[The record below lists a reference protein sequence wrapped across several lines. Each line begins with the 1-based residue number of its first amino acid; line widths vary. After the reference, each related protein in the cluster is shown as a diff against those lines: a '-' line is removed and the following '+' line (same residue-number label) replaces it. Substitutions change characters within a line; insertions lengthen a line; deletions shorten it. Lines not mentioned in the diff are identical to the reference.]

1 MKSLWISLLL
11 LVSLQAQDNLA
22 QYDISMKMLG
32 EIGTSKLSMHAT
44 QDTYEIKMHI
54 QMDESLS
61 DVEHRYESYGS
72 IEGNV
77 YKPTRFVKYIREGA
91 DEEVIYYI
99 FDYDKREIQKYT
111 TTTKTSSALASL
123 FGSEDKVVTKS
134 YAVLTDF
141 RPNDTLTTFLNAE
154 QLLAGRD
161 TMAIESVG
169 FRKSERNITLY
180 KKDGAYRVSIVDKEA
195 SDDYSIV
202 VSIAPDGLI
211 SEIAIKEYTILGTI
225 SVARSE

>member
-11 LVSLQAQDNLA
+11 LVSLQAEDNLA

-32 EIGTSKLSMHAT
+32 EIGVSKLSMHAT

-111 TTTKTSSALASL
+111 TTTKSSSALASL

-134 YAVLTDF
+134 YVVLTDF
-141 RPNDTLTTFLNAE
+141 RPNDTLSTFLNAE

-169 FRKSERNITLY
+169 FRKNER
-180 KKDGAYRVSIVDKEA
+180 KKKIFDSMRYFLGKDIQSGEVSKKWTHIIF
-195 SDDYSIV
+195 DYEIM
-202 VSIAPDGLI
+202 LI
-211 SEIAIKEYTILGTI
+211 SKKG
-225 SVARSE
+225 